1 MTDGRVMV
9 VTGATG
15 FIGRHLVK
23 RFTAAGWKVRSLAR
37 PTWELGRPLGAALDG
52 ADVVV
57 HAALASYAAPD
68 AHQRNV
74 EGSRLLVE
82 EIRDHPPTRLVFLS
96 SISARHDALSVYGRD
111 KFELESLL
119 RGPRELVVRPG
130 LVLGDGGLF
139 HRIRSIV
146 ARRPVVPLV
155 GGGQQLIQTVHIDD
169 LIAAISAAIR
179 EGRSGT
185 LTVAEPTPVRFR
197 ELLAECAQQMH
208 RRVLF
213 IPVPAPVVALV
224 LVSAE
229 RLRIRLPVSRD
240 NLVGLQ
246 TTVVAKTDDIPGVDI
261 RDYRSSLASLITTT

>member
-1 MTDGRVMV
+1 MV
-9 VTGATG
+9 PTSWFTP
-15 FIGRHLVK
+15 HLP
-23 RFTAAGWKVRSLAR
+23 RMPHPMRTSETWKDLGCLLRRSKI
-37 PTWELGRPLGAALDG
+37 D
-52 ADVVV
+52 
-57 HAALASYAAPD
+57 
-68 AHQRNV
+68 
-74 EGSRLLVE
+74 
-82 EIRDHPPTRLVFLS
+82 PPTRLVFLS